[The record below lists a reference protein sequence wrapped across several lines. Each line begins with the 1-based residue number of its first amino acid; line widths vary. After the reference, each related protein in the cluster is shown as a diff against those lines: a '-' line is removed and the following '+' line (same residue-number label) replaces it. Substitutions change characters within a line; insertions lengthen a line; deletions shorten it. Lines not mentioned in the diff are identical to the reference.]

1 MDILKDWAMCLIAAA
16 AAGTLATVV
25 VPRGSMDKTV
35 RAVVGIFVVAVI
47 CSPLA
52 ELDGQNLFTDA
63 FGEYDDVFSAD
74 SYTREMQDYMIDL
87 MKETVDSEIKKTA
100 DELGAKIKSVVSD
113 ISVDGENCINIHKI
127 DVVIN
132 KTDFLDKEEL
142 SDKISER
149 LGVPVSVTAE

>member
-1 MDILKDWAMCLIAAA
+1 MDILKDWALCLIAVA

-63 FGEYDDVFSAD
+63 FGEYEDVFSD
-74 SYTREMQDYMIDL
+74 NSYTQEMQDYMIDL
-87 MKETVDSEIKKTA
+87 MKETVNSEIKKTA
-100 DELGAKIKSVVSD
+100 DELGAEIKSVVSD

-127 DVVIN
+127 DVIIN

>member
-1 MDILKDWAMCLIAAA
+1 MDILKDWALCLIAAA

-25 VPRGSMDKTV
+25 VPRGTMDKTV

-52 ELDGQNLFTDA
+52 KLDEQDLFTD
-63 FGEYDDVFSAD
+63 VFSEYEEVFSD
-74 SYTREMQDYMIDL
+74 NSYTQEMQNYMIDL
-87 MKETVDSEIKKTA
+87 MKETVNSEIKETA
-100 DELGAKIKSVVSD
+100 DELGAEIKSVVSD
-113 ISVDGENCINIHKI
+113 ISVDDKNCINIHKI
-127 DVVIN
+127 NVVIN

-142 SDKISER
+142 SDTISER